1 MTKDEFGVVE
11 SILFALPEVCRAL
24 QQRRDY
30 IISMVLAPNHDEPV
44 QGGTGISSIQRFVEG
59 DRESN
64 NLKIIIDRG
73 VLAIKKLRAEEREF
87 VRRYYFRR
95 EAAYEFDVSEPVI
108 FRTRQKVCKKM
119 LGLLAVYH
127 LVRKWGE
134 IEEDR
139 RIEAAKI
146 SGAL

>member
-44 QGGTGISSIQRFVEG
+44 QGGTGVSSIQRFVEG

-73 VLAIKKLRAEEREF
+73 VLALKKLRSEEREF

-127 LVRKWGE
+127 LVREWRE

-139 RIEAAKI
+139 KIEAAKI

>member
-30 IISMVLAPNHDEPV
+30 IISMVLAPNHDDSV

-73 VLAIKKLRAEEREF
+73 VLALQKLRVDERDF
-87 VRRYYFRR
+87 VRRYYFRK
-95 EAAYEFDVSEPVI
+95 EPAYEFDVSEGAI
-108 FRTRQKVCKKM
+108 FRWRQKICRKM
-119 LGLLAVYH
+119 LGLLSIYH
-127 LVRKWGE
+127 LVREWRE

-139 RIEAAKI
+139 KIEAAKI

>member
-95 EAAYEFDVSEPVI
+95 EPAYEFEVSGRVL
-108 FRTRQKVCKKM
+108 RGTRELKRRRRSR
-119 LGLLAVYH
+119 
-127 LVRKWGE
+127 RK
-134 IEEDR
+134 
-139 RIEAAKI
+139 
-146 SGAL
+146 SGVTSRPSRDA

>member
-44 QGGTGISSIQRFVEG
+44 QGGTGISSIQHFVEG

-73 VLAIKKLRAEEREF
+73 VLAIKKLCAEEREF

-95 EAAYEFDVSEPVI
+95 EAAYEFDVSEGAI
-108 FRTRQKVCKKM
+108 FRARQRACRKM
-119 LGLLAVYH
+119 MGLLSVYH
-127 LVRKWGE
+127 LVREWRE

>member
-64 NLKIIIDRG
+64 NLKIIYNALKSG
-73 VLAIKKLRAEEREF
+73 HKKSRHFSFYKQE
-87 VRRYYFRR
+87 Y
-95 EAAYEFDVSEPVI
+95 
-108 FRTRQKVCKKM
+108 
-119 LGLLAVYH
+119 
-127 LVRKWGE
+127 
-134 IEEDR
+134 
-139 RIEAAKI
+139 RI
-146 SGAL
+146 